1 MGKIFLV
8 GYYGYN
14 NFGDEL
20 LLNSML
26 KILNDVK
33 FQGEVIIPSDNLLR
47 IETPISYKVTD
58 IKKFDLYNIVLSIK
72 SSDLV
77 IFGGGN
83 LFQTET
89 SLKSFLY
96 YYYIAKKAIKY
107 KKPLFLI
114 SQGFGPIKNKF
125 ANKLLK
131 SLLKTENAQIY
142 GFYRDEASFRYA
154 RRYCKSSFNIV
165 DIAPYA
171 ISDIGLRAQ
180 TTDITSI
187 CIKKDYDDFMPL
199 YEFLEID
206 NRSIN
211 TLAINSNQDSEISF
225 KFVDYLRSVSD
236 WSVPFPTGDNKKIQS
251 TLINSKLVISDR
263 LHSAVVPMYFG
274 VPVLVSASAKN
285 RRVVKNICP
294 EYDYFYKKLSDI
306 PGAYAYMKARNYDPQ
321 KTAAVYREKLSEAV
335 QTIEQN
341 LRTFL

>member
-1 MGKIFLV
+1 M
-8 GYYGYN
+8 
-14 NFGDEL
+14 
-20 LLNSML
+20 
-26 KILNDVK
+26 
-33 FQGEVIIPSDNLLR
+33 
-47 IETPISYKVTD
+47 
-58 IKKFDLYNIVLSIK
+58 
-72 SSDLV
+72 V

-96 YYYIAKKAIKY
+96 YYYIAKKTIKY
-107 KKPLFLI
+107 KKPFFLI

-131 SLLKTENAQIY
+131 SLLKTQDAQIY

-154 RRYCKSSFNIV
+154 RRYCKNSFNIV

-171 ISDIGLRAQ
+171 ISDIGMQAQ

-187 CIKKDYDDFMPL
+187 CIKKEYDDFMPL
-199 YEFLEID
+199 YEFLEIE
-206 NRSIN
+206 NRNIN

-274 VPVLVSASAKN
+274 VPAVVSGSAKN

-294 EYDYFYKKLSDI
+294 DYEYFYKKLSDI
-306 PGAYAYMKARNYDPQ
+306 PRAYAYMKAKNYDPQ
-321 KTAAVYREKLSEAV
+321 KTAIVYREKLSAAV
-335 QTIEQN
+335 QMIEQS
-341 LRTFL
+341 LKTFL